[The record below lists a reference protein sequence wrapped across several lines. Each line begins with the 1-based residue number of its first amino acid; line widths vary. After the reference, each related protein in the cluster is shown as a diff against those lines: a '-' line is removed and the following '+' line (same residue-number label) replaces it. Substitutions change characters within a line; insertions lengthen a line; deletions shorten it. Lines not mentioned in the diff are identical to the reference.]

1 MMRQVAGDAL
11 GDFAAFYKE
20 DVEVV
25 SVARPQPAVSESLS
39 QKLINSRRIAEL
51 RWVQDTLDR
60 DAPSKVL
67 PGSIDDD
74 VMEALTEDISE
85 ASGLLGTLMDC
96 EQVGVRLEALH
107 TPMCPRFHADYVPC
121 RMLITLS
128 GAGTEWIAN
137 DDVDWTAFADRESMD
152 PPMQADAEIRQFPTG
167 NWSLLKG
174 GSWSE
179 HFAGVVHRSP
189 HNVGERLLLTLDPIF

>member
-1 MMRQVAGDAL
+1 
-11 GDFAAFYKE
+11 
-20 DVEVV
+20 
-25 SVARPQPAVSESLS
+25 
-39 QKLINSRRIAEL
+39 
-51 RWVQDTLDR
+51 
-60 DAPSKVL
+60 
-67 PGSIDDD
+67 
-74 VMEALTEDISE
+74 
-85 ASGLLGTLMDC
+85 
-96 EQVGVRLEALH
+96 
-107 TPMCPRFHADYVPC
+107 
-121 RMLITLS
+121 MLITLS

-189 HNVGERLLLTLDPIF
+189 HNVGERLLLTLDPIFCHLRRRGIRPLSALQTKHICSRHHLRHRPGLSRPGVTGLATRRTPWTTCGTRLSTSVCGDVRTTAQSQMNCRYLTPGLFPTNATLRQQSLSTRMSSKS